1 MRQLTRQEHSLLDG
15 HGVLPRPLLDLLVHL
30 VDLGGVHRPETTLPL
45 VRPGHDGLLDLLE
58 ALVQAQVVAD
68 RVLPARGRRLEVG
81 EVLAEINKINLLR
94 NYIFM
99 RQNKVPKMGG
109 GKLPQ
114 RPSKVLMIVLHPS

>member
-1 MRQLTRQEHSLLDG
+1 M
-15 HGVLPRPLLDLLVHL
+15 
-30 VDLGGVHRPETTLPL
+30 

-68 RVLPARGRRLEVG
+68 RVLPARWRRLEVG
-81 EVLAEINKINLLR
+81 EVLAEINKISLLW

-109 GKLPQ
+109 GKLLSSKAIKSSDSLA
-114 RPSKVLMIVLHPS
+114 PSTKTIWVFSAQQVPNS

>member
-1 MRQLTRQEHSLLDG
+1 M
-15 HGVLPRPLLDLLVHL
+15 
-30 VDLGGVHRPETTLPL
+30 

-81 EVLAEINKINLLR
+81 EVLAEIIKINLLR

-99 RQNKVPKMGG
+99 RQNKVPIMGG
-109 GKLPQ
+109 GKLLSSVAIKSCDSLAPCMKTIWVFSAQ
-114 RPSKVLMIVLHPS
+114 QVPNS

>member
-1 MRQLTRQEHSLLDG
+1 M
-15 HGVLPRPLLDLLVHL
+15 
-30 VDLGGVHRPETTLPL
+30 

>member
-1 MRQLTRQEHSLLDG
+1 M
-15 HGVLPRPLLDLLVHL
+15 
-30 VDLGGVHRPETTLPL
+30 

-109 GKLPQ
+109 GKLLSSKAIKSSDSLA
-114 RPSKVLMIVLHPS
+114 PSTKTIWVFSAQQVPNSCINQKCSKRKQAKRMSGGRITTWSMA